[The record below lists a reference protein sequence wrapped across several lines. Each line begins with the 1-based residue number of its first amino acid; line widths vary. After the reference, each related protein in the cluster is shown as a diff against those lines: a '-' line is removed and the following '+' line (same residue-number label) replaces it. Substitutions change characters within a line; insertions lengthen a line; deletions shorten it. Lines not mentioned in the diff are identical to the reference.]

1 LAVVGLATP
10 AVLADQTDADAT
22 VDVGDL
28 WRAIR
33 HKPPP
38 PPSEPEDPG
47 RMIVFAPVIGAK
59 PDTGV
64 TFGAAGNI
72 ARYAG
77 DPKTTHISSSVFSL
91 TFSTKSQVM
100 ANVKMTVFTKEDR
113 WLLVGDNRFLWTS
126 QDTYGLGS
134 SSNQE
139 NAVNADYD
147 FFRVYDTAYRRV
159 RSHVFVGAGLLF
171 SAHRNVR
178 PGEGS
183 EDKWDSSP
191 AAEYSQTHEVPL
203 DRSTSGGLSVDTRF
217 DTRDSQID
225 ARRGW
230 LLNGT
235 YRAFMKDFLGGDSTW
250 QQVNLDV
257 RTYRPLTSSGRH
269 RLAVWFYGD
278 VITSGTAP
286 YFDLPATGMDTF
298 GRSGRGYPEGRFRGE
313 RLLYGELEYRTRLT
327 ANGLLGLVV
336 FLNGTTVS
344 ALDAGEKLFD
354 SVAPGGGV
362 GLRVLLNKRSRTNLC
377 LDFGAGRQGSKAVY
391 LAVQEAF

>member
-1 LAVVGLATP
+1 
-10 AVLADQTDADAT
+10 
-22 VDVGDL
+22 
-28 WRAIR
+28 
-33 HKPPP
+33 
-38 PPSEPEDPG
+38 
-47 RMIVFAPVIGAK
+47 
-59 PDTGV
+59 
-64 TFGAAGNI
+64 
-72 ARYAG
+72 
-77 DPKTTHISSSVFSL
+77 
-91 TFSTKSQVM
+91 
-100 ANVKMTVFTKEDR
+100 
-113 WLLVGDNRFLWTS
+113 
-126 QDTYGLGS
+126 
-134 SSNQE
+134 
-139 NAVNADYD
+139 
-147 FFRVYDTAYRRV
+147 
-159 RSHVFVGAGLLF
+159 
-171 SAHRNVR
+171 
-178 PGEGS
+178 
-183 EDKWDSSP
+183 
-191 AAEYSQTHEVPL
+191 
-203 DRSTSGGLSVDTRF
+203 
-217 DTRDSQID
+217 
-225 ARRGW
+225 
-230 LLNGT
+230 
-235 YRAFMKDFLGGDSTW
+235 MKDFLGGDSTW